1 MRGALVRPRNWLLRR
16 PLVPALVLLASAALA
31 LSGLVTASLWLFTD
45 VVQQASTARERD
57 QFFLYQA
64 RVEHLQL
71 AQAALRHEKGE
82 LSAQEFEIRL
92 EVFLGRVDSLRT
104 APALEPLRQDPRIAR
119 EIERVARVTQAID
132 EHRRGQDVAWLRAR
146 IEEAGD
152 PLREMG
158 QAALAVTVASQQ
170 RSYEG
175 LIGNLRTSAYVL
187 LAIVLAMLALA
198 VLSAVQTR
206 RIWRQVSEER
216 RLAGRL
222 RLQATAIESAANAIF
237 VTDRQGHILW
247 VNAAFERLS
256 GYGSEEVVGRSPA
269 ILFQGVQDPSTPDD
283 LWERVVGGEVWRGVS
298 VNRRKSGELYQVD
311 QTVTPVRGEAGEV
324 EQVVTVQDDI
334 TEQVAAQERLRHLAR
349 HDLVTNLPNRQAFLE
364 RAREAIARA
373 QRQGAYVAIMLMD
386 LDRFKEVNDTLGHAT
401 GDALLRAVG
410 ERLGQMLRDS
420 DMLARL
426 GGDEFALVLEGLE
439 SPAQAALAADR
450 FTSSLGQPFVIEAHS
465 LQVSASLGVA
475 CFPGD
480 GHISEELLRRAD
492 LAMYAA
498 KAGSRGRYRFFEP
511 AMDSDL
517 RERVELATELRK
529 EVVEGL
535 WVAFQPQF
543 DLRTGSVVGAE
554 ALMRWTHPER
564 GVIGPDRF
572 IPVAELSGA
581 ILKLGHWVVE
591 QVCAAQ
597 RRLEA
602 DGVWVPRVAVN
613 LSAVQFEQEDFVDR
627 LLALLRDQAVDPARV
642 ELELTEGVLMG
653 RSPRVEDNLRR
664 LIEAGFQFAIDDF
677 GTGYSSME
685 YLRRFPVHR
694 LKIDAS
700 FVHGI
705 GRNADDES
713 IVGAVIDL
721 GHSLGLTVLA
731 EGVETVEQRDFLLWR
746 GCDQAQGF
754 LFARPQSVDNLSLIL
769 RQPACPPT

>member
-1 MRGALVRPRNWLLRR
+1 VSEARPRAGMRGALVRPRNWLLRR

-386 LDRFKEVNDTLGHAT
+386 LDRFKEVNDTLGHA
-401 GDALLRAVG
+401 A
-410 ERLGQMLRDS
+410 
-420 DMLARL
+420 
-426 GGDEFALVLEGLE
+426 
-439 SPAQAALAADR
+439 
-450 FTSSLGQPFVIEAHS
+450 TSSPSCCPTPTRAGPATS
-465 LQVSASLGVA
+465 RRCWVA
-475 CFPGD
+475 RCA
-480 GHISEELLRRAD
+480 RRSCST
-492 LAMYAA
+492 
-498 KAGSRGRYRFFEP
+498 GSRCTWTP
-511 AMDSDL
+511 ASAWPSA
-517 RERVELATELRK
+517 RSTAGTARCCWPAPTPPCT
-529 EVVEGL
+529 
-535 WVAFQPQF
+535 AP
-543 DLRTGSVVGAE
+543 
-554 ALMRWTHPER
+554 
-564 GVIGPDRF
+564 
-572 IPVAELSGA
+572 SGA
-581 ILKLGHWVVE
+581 GRGT
-591 QVCAAQ
+591 ASAP
-597 RRLEA
+597 RRSIR
-602 DGVWVPRVAVN
+602 PCS
-613 LSAVQFEQEDFVDR
+613 SA
-627 LLALLRDQAVDPARV
+627 
-642 ELELTEGVLMG
+642 
-653 RSPRVEDNLRR
+653 
-664 LIEAGFQFAIDDF
+664 
-677 GTGYSSME
+677 
-685 YLRRFPVHR
+685 
-694 LKIDAS
+694 
-700 FVHGI
+700 
-705 GRNADDES
+705 
-713 IVGAVIDL
+713 
-721 GHSLGLTVLA
+721 
-731 EGVETVEQRDFLLWR
+731 
-746 GCDQAQGF
+746 
-754 LFARPQSVDNLSLIL
+754 
-769 RQPACPPT
+769 